1 MTQSILPSKLLD
13 PLCTVNYDFA
23 KIIGNFAYKVSD
35 LDSGSTKSVWRKIH
49 FWHKVHMK
57 NIRFYVW
64 TTSPTKTVPYCRC
77 TGILYRY
84 RVLYGKKSFNMPTKT
99 HSWTY
104 VHLFPP
110 QVVNNNKKTGHFT
123 DADDNY
129 LEPLPPK
136 PDPPNDLVHRHKRV
150 PLIHRLGCSQV
161 PFSPLHPF
169 INSFHESHWI
179 CKQRKRKEKNPH
191 TPRTL
196 VQRGGCLPYICHYYY
211 NYYYYCYDERW

>member
-1 MTQSILPSKLLD
+1 
-13 PLCTVNYDFA
+13 
-23 KIIGNFAYKVSD
+23 
-35 LDSGSTKSVWRKIH
+35 
-49 FWHKVHMK
+49 
-57 NIRFYVW
+57 
-64 TTSPTKTVPYCRC
+64 
-77 TGILYRY
+77 
-84 RVLYGKKSFNMPTKT
+84 MPTKT

-136 PDPPNDLVHRHKRV
+136 TDPPNDLVHRHKRV

-169 INSFHESHWI
+169 INSFHESH
-179 CKQRKRKEKNPH
+179 
-191 TPRTL
+191 
-196 VQRGGCLPYICHYYY
+196 
-211 NYYYYCYDERW
+211 